1 MGGFLVG
8 IGAFTDWST
17 VSASCCSSSSRK
29 SSDEVV
35 FGRLLSESS
44 FLRLELSLLDCN
56 FAL

>member
-1 MGGFLVG
+1 MFFLVG
-8 IGAFTDWST
+8 FGAFTDWST
-17 VSASCCSSSSRK
+17 LSASYCSSSSRM

-35 FGRLLSESS
+35 LGRLLSESS